1 MVGRIL
7 RIYSYLFHAGV
18 ALFLLGLA
26 LVALLSS
33 NTLRIPIL
41 PWTGSSLT
49 QWLLWGGITGLVSI
63 VRAIT
68 VFFRYLFP
76 VWAFAVLAL
85 MGRGYVLTPIP
96 FAGRDEA
103 MQALYLSLGAL
114 LAFLASLTLL
124 TLRRARR
131 A

>member
-7 RIYSYLFHAGV
+7 RIYSYLFHGAL
-18 ALFLLGLA
+18 ALFLLGVA

-49 QWLLWGGITGLVSI
+49 QWLLWGGITGLLSI
-63 VRAIT
+63 VLAVTGI
-68 VFFRYLFP
+68 FRYLFP
-76 VWAFAVLAL
+76 LWAFGVLAVLV
-85 MGRGYVLTPIP
+85 RGYIFTPLP
-96 FAGRDEA
+96 FDGRSDA
-103 MQALYLSLGAL
+103 LQALYLLIAAL
-114 LAFLASLTLL
+114 VAFLASLTLL
-124 TLRRARR
+124 TLRRTRR